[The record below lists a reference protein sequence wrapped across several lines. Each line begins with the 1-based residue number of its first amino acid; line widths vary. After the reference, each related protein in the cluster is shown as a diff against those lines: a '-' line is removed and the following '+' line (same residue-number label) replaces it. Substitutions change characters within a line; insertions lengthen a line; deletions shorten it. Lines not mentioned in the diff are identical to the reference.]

1 MKKDVEIIYNSSK
14 LLGFKKKIKSKQ
26 NFFLKKILFIAAL
39 IILVIK
45 IYKEK
50 NNTKL
55 NEKEIISEP
64 IVPKKMYKKL
74 ETKFESSE
82 FKYNFRKKYE
92 NRKIFK
98 YNYSYLPYRNMDKS
112 ISKKENAEK
121 IFESTG
127 ILNFTMLEYYY
138 NNIALYTSN
147 LNDIHVGFGLDPN
160 YIPITLVGIISILET
175 ANKDTYIHF
184 HIIGYNF
191 TFDDMEKFMKM
202 KEINKNID
210 FIFYST
216 KQSEYDFEAKIK
228 GKTVNIVE
236 YSRLLLPHIVN
247 GTDKLLSL
255 DSGDIL
261 IQKDLTELFYL
272 DLEDNYFAWAIDMN
286 SGRSDGDPY
295 MINHLY
301 GNAGIIL
308 INCTLYRNEEF
319 YMKAYFTS
327 YFTASLIF
335 PYQDLLS
342 ILPFYKIKI
351 LPLKYNCKLFFD
363 NDEQMKNKDSR
374 TSYIQA
380 FLNKQSGNSVRYSLE
395 EVMEAALDPVIFH
408 YYGLTKIYTISSC
421 NKYIYQFIKYS
432 KLTGFF
438 EIIKKKY
445 PKPFQNCDH

>member
-1 MKKDVEIIYNSSK
+1 M
-14 LLGFKKKIKSKQ
+14 
-26 NFFLKKILFIAAL
+26 
-39 IILVIK
+39 
-45 IYKEK
+45 
-50 NNTKL
+50 
-55 NEKEIISEP
+55 
-64 IVPKKMYKKL
+64 
-74 ETKFESSE
+74 
-82 FKYNFRKKYE
+82 
-92 NRKIFK
+92 
-98 YNYSYLPYRNMDKS
+98 
-112 ISKKENAEK
+112 
-121 IFESTG
+121 
-127 ILNFTMLEYYY
+127 
-138 NNIALYTSN
+138 
-147 LNDIHVGFGLDPN
+147 
-160 YIPITLVGIISILET
+160 
-175 ANKDTYIHF
+175 
-184 HIIGYNF
+184 
-191 TFDDMEKFMKM
+191 
-202 KEINKNID
+202 
-210 FIFYST
+210 
-216 KQSEYDFEAKIK
+216 
-228 GKTVNIVE
+228 
-236 YSRLLLPHIVN
+236 
-247 GTDKLLSL
+247 
-255 DSGDIL
+255 
-261 IQKDLTELFYL
+261 TELFYL

-374 TSYIQA
+374 TSYIQT

-432 KLTGFF
+432 KLTGFL